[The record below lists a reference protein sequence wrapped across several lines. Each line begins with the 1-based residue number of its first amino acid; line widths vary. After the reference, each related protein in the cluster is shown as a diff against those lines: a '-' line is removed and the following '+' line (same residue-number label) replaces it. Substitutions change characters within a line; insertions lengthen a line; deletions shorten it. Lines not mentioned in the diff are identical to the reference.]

1 VAAQAGDARWSLC
14 GRSTSGGLLSAPLLQ
29 VRGLEVEFDGFRAI
43 DKLDLDVSE
52 GELRFLIGPNGA
64 GKTTLVDVITG
75 LTKPKAGSV
84 YFDGHELVG
93 RSEFDIVRMG
103 VGRTFQTAT
112 VFEKLTVLENLD
124 LAASFRKPFPSLFRR
139 RRGVSERVERVLD
152 LSGLS
157 SQRDR
162 PAGVLP
168 HGQKQWLEIGMLLVQ
183 DPRLLILDEPVA
195 GMTREERTETGRVL
209 QRVARDHTVIVVEHD
224 MDFLRKFAT
233 RVTVMHEGKFLTEGP
248 VSSVTN
254 DPRVQEVYL
263 GKRQEAP
270 LGEAT
275 G

>member
-1 VAAQAGDARWSLC
+1 
-14 GRSTSGGLLSAPLLQ
+14 
-29 VRGLEVEFDGFRAI
+29 VRGLQVEFDGFRAI
-43 DKLDLDVSE
+43 DDLDFDLAE

-75 LTKPKAGSV
+75 LTRPRAGSV
-84 YFDGHELVG
+84 HFAGHELLG

-112 VFEKLTVLENLD
+112 VFDKLTVLENLD
-124 LAASFRKPFPSLFRR
+124 LAASFRKRFITLFQRR
-139 RRGVSERVERVLD
+139 RTISERVKEVLD
-152 LSGLS
+152 LSGLGA
-157 SQRDR
+157 QRDR
-162 PAGVLP
+162 PAGILP

-195 GMTREERTETGRVL
+195 GMTREERTQTGRVL
-209 QRVARDHTVIVVEHD
+209 QQIARDHTVIVVEHD
-224 MDFLRKFAT
+224 MDFLRRFAT
-233 RVTVMHEGKFLTEGP
+233 KVTVMHEGKVLCEGP
-248 VSSVTN
+248 VASITK

-263 GKRQEAP
+263 GKREDAE

>member
-1 VAAQAGDARWSLC
+1 MSAQPLPSLQ
-14 GRSTSGGLLSAPLLQ
+14 APLLR
-29 VRGLEVEFDGFRAI
+29 VRGLEVEFDGFRAV
-43 DKLDLDVSE
+43 DKLDFDVVE

-75 LTKPKAGSV
+75 LTRPRAGSV

-93 RSEFDIVRMG
+93 RSEFDIVRLG

-112 VFEKLTVLENLD
+112 VFDKLSVLENLD
-124 LAASFRKPFPSLFRR
+124 LAASFRRPFISLFGQ
-139 RRGVSERVERVLD
+139 RRGLSDRVNQVIELC
-152 LSGLS
+152 GLS
-157 SQRDR
+157 AQRDR
-162 PAGVLP
+162 PAGILP

-209 QRVARDHTVIVVEHD
+209 QQIARDHTVIVVEHD
-224 MDFLRKFAT
+224 MDFLRRFAT
-233 RVTVMHEGKFLTEGP
+233 KVTVMHEGKVLCEGP
-248 VSSVTN
+248 FALIHG

-263 GKRQEAP
+263 GKSARSQ
-270 LGEAT
+270 LGQAA